1 MNGKRHIMGESEIG
15 VQSMITVCMYGKY
28 ATDREADK
36 VKKYR
41 NVKYNS
47 IYQNLIFMTAVAAVT
62 LIMYYFCRVNDSD
75 ALKWILTPTAWW
87 VSILGGI
94 PFEYL
99 RHQGYVNHLWQFVI
113 APSCAGCRFM
123 LITFLMMVFLPGR
136 SDSVKDCKEDA
147 EDHDAAIKSAVAR
160 NAGNHDGRE
169 NDAETKRHNIGEKW
183 IWFGCSMIVAYV
195 STISVNGIRIVAAIY
210 LPALLERK
218 QLMGGWLTPN
228 RLHTLIGTV
237 TYFISLCVMY
247 PAALS
252 VHDRIAGGFKGRR
265 MMAWQE
271 STQDGARTAAGT
283 VVRTVRSG
291 RLLVPA
297 FWYLLFVLALPF
309 VKRVFHHDLAGFGSY
324 AAVIAGVCGSVCVVM
339 AVEEWIRSSNS
350 CPSNEIKIDNM
361 EITFTEKTY
370 IAETIRDEI
379 K

>member
-1 MNGKRHIMGESEIG
+1 MTGRVGKEGIIGHVSDENMIM
-15 VQSMITVCMYGKY
+15 VCMYEKCF
-28 ATDREADK
+28 TDRESDK
-36 VKKYR
+36 MRKYG
-41 NVKYNS
+41 NGKYDS
-47 IYQNLIFMTAVAAVT
+47 IYQNRIVIMAAAIIALV
-62 LIMYYFCRVNDSD
+62 IYYFCRVNDSD

-87 VSILGGI
+87 VSVLGGI
-94 PFEYL
+94 PFVYL
-99 RHQGYVNHLWQFVI
+99 PHQGYVNHLWQFVI

-123 LITFLMMVFLPGR
+123 LITFLMMVFLP
-136 SDSVKDCKEDA
+136 E
-147 EDHDAAIKSAVAR
+147 
-160 NAGNHDGRE
+160 RE
-169 NDAETKRHNIGEKW
+169 NDAETKRHNIGGKW
-183 IWFGCSMIVAYV
+183 IWFGCSMLVAYV
-195 STISVNGIRIVAAIY
+195 STIFVNGIRIVASIY

-218 QLMGGWLTPN
+218 QLMGGWLTPD

-252 VHDRIAGGFKGRR
+252 VHDRIAGGFRGRR

-271 STQDGARTAAGT
+271 STQDGAWTAAGT

-309 VKRVFHHDLAGFGSY
+309 VKRIYHHDLAGFGSY
-324 AAVIAGVCGSVCVVM
+324 AAVVAGVCGSVCVVM

-350 CPSNEIKIDNM
+350 CPSNEIKIDDM

>member
-1 MNGKRHIMGESEIG
+1 MN
-15 VQSMITVCMYGKY
+15 GKY

-36 VKKYR
+36 MKKYR
-41 NVKYNS
+41 NGKYDS
-47 IYQNLIFMTAVAAVT
+47 IYQNRIFITAAAAVA

-94 PFEYL
+94 PLEYL
-99 RHQGYVNHLWQFVI
+99 PHQGYVNHLWQFVI

-136 SDSVKDCKEDA
+136 EK
-147 EDHDAAIKSAVAR
+147 
-160 NAGNHDGRE
+160 
-169 NDAETKRHNIGEKW
+169 DAETKRHNIREKR
-183 IWFGCSMIVAYV
+183 IWFGCSMLVAYV
-195 STISVNGIRIVAAIY
+195 FTIFVNGIRIVASIY

-218 QLMGGWLTPN
+218 QLMGGWLTPD

-247 PAALS
+247 PAVLS

-271 STQDGARTAAGT
+271 SKQDDARTVVDSA
-283 VVRTVRSG
+283 VRTVRSG

-309 VKRVFHHDLAGFGSY
+309 VKRIYHHDLAGFGSY

-339 AVEEWIRSSNS
+339 AVGEWIRSSNS
-350 CPSNEIKIDNM
+350 CPSNETKIDNM